1 MIDGNGL
8 KLDENSERDEKNVAE
23 IKTSKKVEEFITKE
37 TVVTEVSSDNISLEQ
52 FRDVSSTVEDL
63 DDFDVNKSSEV
74 KPEKVTELKPGIRLV
89 SEPDIRI
96 ETEPDNVPKPAAV
109 TVPEPGPIS
118 NLETKPDN
126 LPEPKPTSEAEL
138 ETDSEPKPM
147 PESEPALVTDPE
159 LEPESVL
166 EPESILEPESVLE
179 PKSVLEPEPSPET
192 HTDAEPGETEPTNEK
207 VVSES
212 KLESGIVPPELEP
225 DSAIQYKMD
234 VENEINECSQSGET
248 TPPRGTR
255 KRKNNTATPRDSE
268 DNLDAGEKHVEEEGD
283 HLDETKT
290 LRGGKGK
297 NRGRGRGRGR
307 AKKL

>member
-1 MIDGNGL
+1 LIDGNGL
-8 KLDENSERDEKNVAE
+8 KLDENSDRDEKNVAE

-37 TVVTEVSSDNISLEQ
+37 IVVTEVSSDNISLEQ
-52 FRDVSSTVEDL
+52 SRDVSSTVEDL

-74 KPEKVTELKPGIRLV
+74 KPEKVTEVKPGIRLV
-89 SEPDIRI
+89 SEPKIRI
-96 ETEPDNVPKPAAV
+96 ETEPDNVPKPAPV
-109 TVPEPGPIS
+109 TVPEPEPVS

-126 LPEPKPTSEAEL
+126 LPEPKSTSEAEL

-147 PESEPALVTDPE
+147 PESEPALVTEPE
-159 LEPESVL
+159 LEYESVL
-166 EPESILEPESVLE
+166 EPESTLEPESVLE

-192 HTDAEPGETEPTNEK
+192 HTDAEPGETEHTNEK
-207 VVSES
+207 LVSES
-212 KLESGIVPPELEP
+212 KLESGTVPPELEP

-234 VENEINECSQSGET
+234 VENEKNECSQSGET

-268 DNLDAGEKHVEEEGD
+268 DNLDAGEEHVEEEGD
-283 HLDETKT
+283 HLKETKT